1 MRRVLLVDDH
11 DLFRQVLA
19 LILQQHTDL
28 KEDLQADSL
37 AQAKKLL
44 DDLDDHQVQ
53 VDLAVV
59 DLDLPEGDPTALI
72 EDLRELDVPVLA
84 LTSGSNSEEPS
95 ARALRAGA
103 DEVLSTATSGEKI
116 LETARRLISG

>member
-1 MRRVLLVDDH
+1 MKRLLLVDDH

>member
-84 LTSGSNSEEPS
+84 LTSYSNSEEPS